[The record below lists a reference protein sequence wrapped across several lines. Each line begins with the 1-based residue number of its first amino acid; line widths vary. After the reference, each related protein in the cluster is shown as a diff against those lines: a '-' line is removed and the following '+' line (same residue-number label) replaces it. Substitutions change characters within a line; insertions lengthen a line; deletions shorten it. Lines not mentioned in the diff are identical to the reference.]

1 MIFLPSTADRQR
13 LVTRTVQK
21 SSKSLSAIACYPAYL
36 LLRNELGKHQETY
49 IIIDRHF
56 CSHGIHYN
64 VFLADL
70 KNGTECT
77 LDNPVHPCSWTLRKA
92 SISELYNEPEQWQ
105 PHPVVVGNSI
115 NGPVT
120 DYMARLA
127 SHYTPEPH
135 ATSVHDDDTCDD
147 NVAHVAAFLQSD
159 QDQVAQSFFGA
170 HVSYS
175 FPLVDGQEENDFL
188 SARIKEELPGL
199 QGPWDTAK
207 NNIAKLGAGHES
219 LEMFGWQHMFVETKE
234 RLAHKLEEWITRRD
248 LMPLSADV
256 GVF

>member
-1 MIFLPSTADRQR
+1 MAPSTADRER

-21 SSKSLSAIACYPAYL
+21 SSKSLSAIASYPAYL

-77 LDNPVHPCSWTLRKA
+77 LANPVHECNWTLRKA
-92 SISELYNEPEQWQ
+92 SIPELSNEPDQWQ
-105 PHPVVVGNSI
+105 PHPVVVGNSVQ
-115 NGPVT
+115 GPVT
-120 DYMARLA
+120 KYMARLA
-127 SHYTPEPH
+127 SHYTAEPY
-135 ATSVHDDDTCDD
+135 ATSLHYDDTCED
-147 NVAHVAAFLQSD
+147 NAAHVAAFLQSD

-175 FPLVDGQEENDFL
+175 FPLVDGQEENDFV
-188 SARIKEELPGL
+188 STRIKEELPGL
-199 QGPWDTAK
+199 QEPWDAAK

-219 LEMFGWQHMFVETKE
+219 LEVFGWQHMFVETKE
-234 RLAHKLEEWITRRD
+234 RLACKLEEWIRRKD

-256 GVF
+256 GFC